1 MRYIRT
7 AATIAAAGLMV
18 ASFASVASDGDLG
31 KREYENS
38 CAVCHGVKGKGDGPM
53 AGLITQK
60 VADISILA
68 KRNNG
73 TFPFNHVYEII
84 DGRAGVK
91 GHGDRDMPIW
101 GNVYN
106 QKAVE
111 YHKDFYRAFDAESF
125 VRGRI
130 LALVSYIYG
139 LQEK

>member
-1 MRYIRT
+1 
-7 AATIAAAGLMV
+7 
-18 ASFASVASDGDLG
+18 
-31 KREYENS
+31 
-38 CAVCHGVKGKGDGPM
+38 M

-73 TFPFNHVYEII
+73 TFPFNRVYEII